1 VTTTTERARQ
11 MIRPPALR
19 TGETATASRLE
30 LFFDL
35 AYVLVVIELAATFL
49 EDLTWHG
56 FATLAALYVAL
67 WFSWVG
73 FTLYAN
79 RFDTDDVIFRIAKL
93 TATLAVAGCAASA
106 SAATTSFST
115 EFAASFLLG
124 RVVLLLLHARAWRH
138 VPEARPTLSIY
149 LGATGISTM
158 LWAVSLG
165 FDGNARLALWA
176 VAVVVDAAGPLAAT
190 WRGDRAPLHMEHLP
204 ERFGLFVILVLG
216 EAVGGA
222 ATGVHDAKWAGT
234 SVAVGIVGFVIAAA
248 LWWNYFDITASDSE
262 EKLQDDDEHDEE
274 PEGAEADERHDL
286 FVYGHLP
293 VSLGVVVAGVGIEDL
308 VMHPSAPLPSP
319 GGWTLA
325 GGIALY
331 LVGSALIVG
340 GTRRSWRAVWPWPT
354 AALPIVLLVA
364 LPEHNT
370 ALLLVGALAAVCVT
384 LAVIGSL
391 RSGPSER

>member
-1 VTTTTERARQ
+1 
-11 MIRPPALR
+11 
-19 TGETATASRLE
+19 
-30 LFFDL
+30 
-35 AYVLVVIELAATFL
+35 
-49 EDLTWHG
+49 
-56 FATLAALYVAL
+56 
-67 WFSWVG
+67 
-73 FTLYAN
+73 
-79 RFDTDDVIFRIAKL
+79 
-93 TATLAVAGCAASA
+93 
-106 SAATTSFST
+106 
-115 EFAASFLLG
+115 
-124 RVVLLLLHARAWRH
+124 
-138 VPEARPTLSIY
+138 
-149 LGATGISTM
+149 
-158 LWAVSLG
+158 
-165 FDGNARLALWA
+165 
-176 VAVVVDAAGPLAAT
+176 
-190 WRGDRAPLHMEHLP
+190 MEHLP